1 MPEKVK
7 KCVRDAAETINS
19 IPVDKREMAVRLA
32 ETYAIGL
39 ATGMELAEAGKK
51 EEEDDQ
57 CGRPMRKLPR

>member
-51 EEEDDQ
+51 EEEE
-57 CGRPMRKLPR
+57 